1 MKQIQIPLIVEKS
14 GDQLWGRI
22 TVNDNLI
29 IDTAS
34 TLESLKKKLA
44 KLAKSLENVEVDSF
58 VVSYDLTSFFEQ
70 YSFLSISEIASKIG
84 INPSLMRQ
92 YSQGIK
98 FPSGERVKE
107 IESAIRQIGKELS
120 KVKLHK
126 AEREFA

>member
-1 MKQIQIPLIVEKS
+1 MSTMKQIQIPLIVEKS

-34 TLESLKKKLA
+34 TVESLKKKLA

-70 YSFLSISEIASKIG
+70 YSFLSISEIASMIG

-98 FPSGERVKE
+98 FPS
-107 IESAIRQIGKELS
+107 
-120 KVKLHK
+120 
-126 AEREFA
+126 